1 MATPMH
7 GLAETPAYNVT
18 VDEEGMDDV
27 ERQVRANM
35 QAQAQARETLPD
47 PEGAPADTMGKGGRI
62 VDRETDYQKRRLLR
76 GMTPARADPY
86 AMGDQTPDAAVSTY
100 ADTLR
105 RAQLSREADNT
116 MRNIQLKQREAPEA
130 GQPAAP
136 VAAEPSKARQRRNRW
151 GEAPPTKPQAA
162 ETPAYPSLGDATPA
176 YGGLG
181 DATPVHN
188 RWNNAAQEQAGD
200 QTPAYISGAA
210 TPAANRW
217 DATPTPVRPSAAA
230 ATPKRNRWDA
240 TPSAAVPGVDATP
253 GRSKR
258 SRCAHCSLCLSHQT
272 CLVGTYVCLLFFL

>member
-18 VDEEGMDDV
+18 VDDEGMDDV

-35 QAQAQARETLPD
+35 QAQTRAQETLPD
-47 PEGAPADTMGKGGRI
+47 PDGAPADTLGKGGRI

-86 AMGDQTPDAAVSTY
+86 AMGDQTPDAGVSTY

-105 RAQLSREADNT
+105 RAQLNREADNT
-116 MRNIQLKQREAPEA
+116 FRNIQIKQREAAEA
-130 GQPAAP
+130 GEPTVTAS
-136 VAAEPSKARQRRNRW
+136 AEQSKAKLRRNRW
-151 GEAPPTKPQAA
+151 GEAPPVKPQAA

-176 YGGLG
+176 YVGLG
-181 DATPVHN
+181 DATPAQN
-188 RWNNAAQEQAGD
+188 RWDGAVQEHTTD
-200 QTPAYISGAA
+200 QTPAYASGAD

-217 DATPTPVRPSAAA
+217 DATPTPARPSTAA

-240 TPSAAVPGVDATP
+240 TPAAAVPAADATP
-253 GRSKR
+253 ARSKR
-258 SRCAHCSLCLSHQT
+258 SRCTSHM
-272 CLVGTYVCLLFFL
+272 